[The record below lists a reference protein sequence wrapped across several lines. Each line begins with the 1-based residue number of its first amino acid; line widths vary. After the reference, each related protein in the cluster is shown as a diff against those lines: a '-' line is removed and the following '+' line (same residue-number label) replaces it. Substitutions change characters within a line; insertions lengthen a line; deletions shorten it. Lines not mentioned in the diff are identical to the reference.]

1 LREVVYVSELHFCG
15 AIFDLDGVVTLT
27 AHVHAAAWKQLF
39 DGFLKRHAES
49 TGTPFDPFD
58 LEQDYATYVDGK
70 PRIDGVRGFLSS
82 RGIELPAGTPD
93 DPPGTNTAWGLG
105 NEKNRYFQELLE
117 QQGAEVDE
125 QTVAFIRR
133 FRECGIK
140 TAVASSSKNCDPI
153 LATAG
158 LKHLFEDCVDGIV
171 SETLGLRGK
180 PAPDIFI
187 KAAELLG
194 LVPSECLVVED
205 AFVGVEA
212 GRQGGFGLVIG
223 IDRKGDR
230 TNLYKNGA
238 DVVVESFEDMTVE
251 TIDAWFENRRDR
263 KPSALGA
270 WEQIAQGLSARQAAV
285 FLDYDGTLTPIVS
298 RPELAVLSA
307 EMRQVVRE
315 LGDRCVTAILS
326 GRGRKDVQSLVQ
338 LENVYIAG
346 SHGFDIAGPRGTS
359 VRYEVDQSLRPIMKN
374 VASCLEKE
382 SAGIEGALVEYKSFS
397 VAMHYRLVEA
407 GLIPEL
413 ERMVDRVIGQHPQLC
428 KAYGKKVFEVRPKLD
443 WDKGKALEWL
453 LDSLDLA
460 RGDVVPIYIGDDTT
474 DEDAFSAIH
483 DYGIGVVVTEVPRP
497 TEASYALQDP
507 DEVQIFLRTLV
518 SLLGDVQ

>member
-1 LREVVYVSELHFCG
+1 MGQLHFSG
-15 AIFDLDGVVTLT
+15 AIFDLDGVVTRT

-49 TGTPFDPFD
+49 TGTAFGPFD

-70 PRIDGVRGFLSS
+70 PRIDGVRSFLSS

-93 DPPGTNTAWGLG
+93 DPPGTSTAWGLG
-105 NEKNRYFQELLE
+105 NEKNRYFREALE
-117 QQGAEVDE
+117 KQGAEVDE

-133 FRECGIK
+133 LRECGIK

-171 SETLGLRGK
+171 SETLQLSGK

-205 AFVGVEA
+205 ASVGVEA
-212 GRQGGFGLVIG
+212 GRRGGFGLVIG
-223 IDRKGDR
+223 IDQTGDR

-238 DVVVESFEDMTVE
+238 DLVVESLENMTVE
-251 TIDAWFENRRDR
+251 TVDAWFENRQRR

-270 WEQIAQGLSARQAAV
+270 WEKIAQRLTAKQVAV

-298 RPELAVLSA
+298 RPELAVLST

-315 LGDRCVTAILS
+315 LGDRCPTAILS
-326 GRGRKDVQSLVQ
+326 GRGREDVQSLVQ
-338 LENVYIAG
+338 LDSVYVAG
-346 SHGFDIAGPRGTS
+346 SHGFDIAGPSGTS
-359 VRYEVDQSLRPIMKN
+359 VRHEVDQSLRPIMKN
-374 VASCLEKE
+374 VASRLEKE
-382 SAGIEGALVEYKSFS
+382 SAGIEGALVEYKAFS
-397 VAMHYRLVEA
+397 VALHYRLVQA
-407 GLIPEL
+407 DRIPEL
-413 ERMVDRVIGQHPQLC
+413 EGMVDRVVGEHPQLR
-428 KAYGKKVFEVRPKLD
+428 KAHGKKVFEVRPKLD
-443 WDKGKALEWL
+443 WDKGKALRWL
-453 LDSLDLA
+453 LNALDLA
-460 RGDVVPIYIGDDTT
+460 REDVIPIYIGDDTT
-474 DEDAFSAIH
+474 DEDAFSAIRG
-483 DYGIGVVVTEVPRP
+483 DGIGVVVTEAPRP
-497 TEASYALQDP
+497 TAASYALQSP
-507 DEVQIFLRTLV
+507 DEVRIFLRMLV
-518 SLLGDVQ
+518 SFLDGVQ